1 MDLFP
6 TAFPEAPVR
15 EEDLL
20 YIVGCLRQGEC
31 CSVVGPSN
39 TGKSILLRSLLTEDV
54 RQHCAQKGA
63 GPPVPVFVD
72 CLEAA
77 PSEHAFYELLLRS
90 ILEAL
95 EPANAPEA
103 IVDTLRSLHREL
115 MDCTTDVAI
124 RSLFARSIHALT
136 RKSQTVLVVILDEFD
151 DVFRALSPW
160 PFRQLRALRD
170 RYGAQLCYVLATSHH
185 LERVRSDPDTYEF
198 RELFQPYTHI
208 LCPLH
213 RTDAERLVAYLARK
227 QGDTPSPEHTDL
239 VIELSGG
246 HPGLTE
252 RIYGSLRPDISEVA
266 SPLQVMATELNQE
279 WPIQKECRRLWDELE
294 DEEHAG
300 LLALVQGET
309 LPPGTVHRQALEAKG
324 LIVERGDGHLAVFSP
339 VFAAF
344 VQQESARHQPTT
356 CRGLWYE
363 ADTRQIMLDGEDIT
377 RELSADQY
385 ALLVFL
391 SQRPGVVCTKD
402 EVAQA
407 VWPDQSQEG
416 ITDDQIYQLVR
427 RVREKVE
434 PDPENPSYIATVR
447 GQGYRLEKP

>member
-1 MDLFP
+1 
-6 TAFPEAPVR
+6 
-15 EEDLL
+15 
-20 YIVGCLRQGEC
+20 
-31 CSVVGPSN
+31 
-39 TGKSILLRSLLTEDV
+39 LTEDV
-54 RQHCAQKGA
+54 RQRCAQKGA
-63 GPPVPVFVD
+63 KAPITVFVD

-77 PSEHAFYELLLRS
+77 PSEHALYELLLRS

-95 EPANAPEA
+95 ELSNAPQA
-103 IVDTLRSLHREL
+103 TVDTLRSLYREL
-115 MDCTTDVAI
+115 VECTADVAI
-124 RSLFARSIHALT
+124 PPLFARSVRALT
-136 RKSQTVLVVILDEFD
+136 QKSQTVLVVILDEFD
-151 DVFRALSPW
+151 DVFSALSPW

-170 RYGAQLCYVLATSHH
+170 RYGAQLCYALATSHH
-185 LERVRSDPDTYEF
+185 LERVRSDTDTYEF
-198 RELFQPYTHI
+198 REMFQPYTHI
-208 LCPLH
+208 LRPLH
-213 RTDAERLVAYLARK
+213 RTDTERLVAYMARK
-227 QGDTPSPEHTDL
+227 KGDTPSPEHTTR

-266 SPLQVMATELNQE
+266 SPLQAMAAELNRE

-300 LLALVQGET
+300 LRALVQGET

-324 LIVERGDGHLAVFSP
+324 LVVERGDGRLAIFSP
-339 VFAAF
+339 VFQAF

-356 CRGLWYE
+356 CRGLSYE

-377 RELSADQY
+377 RELSLDQY
-385 ALLVFL
+385 ALIVFL
-391 SQRPGVVCTKD
+391 CQRPGAVCKKD
-402 EVAQA
+402 EIAQA

-416 ITDDQIYQLVR
+416 ITDDQIYQLIR

-434 PDPENPSYIATVR
+434 PDPLKPCYVVTVR